1 MTELKRDIGLIGATF
16 IALNG
21 VIGAA
26 VFAMPQTLAEGAA
39 GASPYLILV
48 FGAAMVFVA
57 LVFGELA
64 GRFDSAGG
72 PVVYV
77 DAAFGRFA
85 GFQAGWLYYLA
96 RVASSAAN
104 TNVLLTYA
112 ATFAPGADQG
122 LVRLAAIAAIILLL
136 VAINIAGV
144 KGAVRTLNAV
154 TVLKLAPLIAL
165 AAWGLAGFAATIPAP
180 QAPAASG
187 SVGEISLVLL
197 YAFVGFE
204 LATLTAGETA
214 DAKRSLPRALV
225 GVIVVGAIFY
235 FLIQLAYV
243 AIMQGAAPEGAPL
256 AAAARVLAGPA
267 GAIAIAIAAIVSVSG
282 NLFASMIATPRI
294 TYAMA
299 LEGALPKWFAAVH
312 QRFATPVNSIL
323 VVGVVAGAL
332 AMTGAFV
339 QLAIMS
345 ALARMII
352 YLACTAARVKLRRDA
367 PQPAKTLSGRA
378 LRIVAPTIAIALCIW
393 AAAQAK
399 SEAWAFLAA
408 FAVVGAG
415 LYAVGRWRRAA
426 SSPIYSAKD
435 LPSGDT

>member
-1 MTELKRDIGLIGATF
+1 MTELKRDIGVVGATF

-26 VFAMPQTLAEGAA
+26 IFAMPQTLAEGAGAA
-39 GASPYLILV
+39 GPYLILV

-96 RVASSAAN
+96 RVASTAAN

-112 ATFAPGADQG
+112 ASFGPGADQG
-122 LVRLAAIAAIILLL
+122 LVRLLGAAAIIIVL

-154 TVLKLAPLIAL
+154 TVLKLAPLIVL
-165 AAWGLAGFAATIPAP
+165 VVWGLSAFGANIPAAQGP
-180 QAPAASG
+180 ASG
-187 SVGEISLVLL
+187 ASIGDISLVLL

-214 DAKRSLPRALV
+214 NAKRTLPRALV
-225 GVIVVGAIFY
+225 SVIVIGAIFY

-256 AAAARVLAGPA
+256 AAAAGVLAGPA
-267 GAIAIAIAAIVSVSG
+267 GAIAISIAAIISVGG

-299 LEGALPKWFAAVH
+299 EEGALPKWFGVVDP
-312 QRFATPVNSIL
+312 RFATPVNSIL

-345 ALARMII
+345 ALARMLI
-352 YLACTAARVKLRRDA
+352 YLACTGALLKLRRKA
-367 PQPAKTLSGRA
+367 PQPAATASGRA
-378 LRIVAPTIAIALCIW
+378 LRLVAPVVTFGFCVW
-393 AAAQAK
+393 AAGQAK
-399 SEAWAFLAA
+399 LEAWAVLGIFAA
-408 FAVVGAG
+408 VGAG
-415 LYAVGRWRRAA
+415 LYALSRWRRGA
-426 SSPIYSAKD
+426 SSPIYSAED
-435 LPSGDT
+435 SPAGDT